1 MASLCKS
8 ISRPMAAVLAVLAL
22 FFAPSALAAGEE
34 MSDQATSDG
43 AAGRTEYVL
52 AVSWQPGF
60 CETRPQRKECESQTA
75 ERFDATNLSLHGLW
89 PLRKS
94 YCGVKAD
101 VRAKDRKGNWL
112 ELPKLAMADDTAAR
126 LLVAMP
132 GVQSGLDRRQWL
144 RSGTCQD
151 GSVDDYF
158 AVQLR
163 MLEELNRSAVGA
175 LFRQRIG
182 SELDEA
188 TIKQAFDQSFGA
200 GAGDRVRMRCQT
212 VQGRSVITG
221 LTIGLTG
228 DVMKAASLAPLIQA
242 AGPTEFKCAK
252 GIADTAGRG

>member
-1 MASLCKS
+1 MACWSKEKS
-8 ISRPMAAVLAVLAL
+8 SPMTIVAMALAMLL
-22 FFAPSALAAGEE
+22 APSSFALAQEAG
-34 MSDQATSDG
+34 DG
-43 AAGRTEYVL
+43 ASERAAGRTDYVL

-60 CETRPQRKECESQTA
+60 CETRPERKECVSQTA

-94 YCGVKAD
+94 YCGVAAEM
-101 VRAKDRKGNWL
+101 RSQDRKGDWL
-112 ELPKLAMADDTAAR
+112 DLPKLGLADDTAAR

-132 GVQSGLDRRQWL
+132 GVQSGLDRHQWL
-144 RSGTCQD
+144 RSGTCQ
-151 GSVDDYF
+151 GGTVDDYF

-175 LFRQRIG
+175 LFRGRIG
-182 SELDEA
+182 SELDE
-188 TIKQAFDQSFGA
+188 TSIKQAFDQSFGA

-228 DVMKAASLAPLIQA
+228 DISGKSGLAPLIQA
-242 AGPTEFKCAK
+242 AGPTEFKCSR
-252 GIADTAGRG
+252 GIADAAGRG

>member
-1 MASLCKS
+1 MMYFCKA
-8 ISRPMAAVLAVLAL
+8 ISGVVAALTLLLVPAA
-22 FFAPSALAAGEE
+22 FAAGEE
-34 MSDQATSDG
+34 TRG
-43 AAGRTEYVL
+43 APASEGAVTRTQYVL

-60 CETRPQRKECESQTA
+60 CETRPERKECASQTA
-75 ERFDATNLSLHGLW
+75 ERFDATNFSLHGLW

-94 YCGVKAD
+94 YCGVAD
-101 VRAKDRKGNWL
+101 EVRAKDRKGNWL
-112 ELPKLAMADDTAAR
+112 DLPKLALADDTAAR

-132 GVQSGLDRRQWL
+132 GVQSGLDRHQWL
-144 RSGTCQD
+144 MSGTCQG
-151 GSVDDYF
+151 GSIDDYF

-163 MLEELNRSAVGA
+163 MLDELNRSAVGA

-228 DVMKAASLAPLIQA
+228 DVSKASALGPLIQA
-242 AGPTEFKCAK
+242 AGTTEFKCAK
-252 GIADTAGRG
+252 GIADGAGRG

>member
-1 MASLCKS
+1 MAGVV
-8 ISRPMAAVLAVLAL
+8 AALAL
-22 FFAPSALAAGEE
+22 LLAPAAFAAGEE
-34 MSDQATSDG
+34 MADQAAPAG
-43 AAGRTEYVL
+43 AAGGRTEYVL

-60 CETRPQRKECESQTA
+60 CETRPERKECASQTA
-75 ERFDATNLSLHGLW
+75 ERFDATNFSLHGLW

-94 YCGVKAD
+94 YCGVAAE
-101 VRAKDRKGNWL
+101 VRATDRKGNWL

-132 GVQSGLDRRQWL
+132 GVQSGLDRHQWL
-144 RSGTCQD
+144 RSGTCQS

-182 SELDEA
+182 SELDEV

-212 VQGRSVITG
+212 VQGRSIITG
-221 LTIGLTG
+221 MTIGLTG
-228 DVMKAASLAPLIQA
+228 DVLKAPSLGPLIQA

-252 GIADTAGRG
+252 GVADTAGRG